1 MRRGEIFSAPCIWA
15 NSKYSEVPLTVTF
28 DFSLKA
34 WLALSL
40 TRGLGGESAR
50 RLLKEFG
57 SPDAVFAASISS
69 LKSVVK
75 ADVAAEISKGFV
87 DDVIAPTL
95 GWLEDSNNHIVT
107 LADSDYPQS
116 LLNISDPPL
125 LLYVKGRLDL
135 LNRSALAIV
144 GSRSATPQGI
154 NNAEAFAKSL
164 SDAGLC
170 IISGMAHG
178 IDAAAH
184 RGALRGQGS
193 SIAIVGT
200 GQDKVYPAANRDL
213 AHLLAQQGALISE
226 FPLGTPPLAAN
237 FPRRNRLIS
246 GMSLGSLV
254 VEASLQSGSL
264 ITARLA
270 LEQGREVFA
279 IPGSIHAPQ
288 SKGCHALLKQGA
300 KLVETAQDILEELSG
315 LQVSPTRSTDTNGTD
330 IQGPDIML
338 LDHLGFDP
346 VDVDT
351 LRVRC
356 GLTIAELSA
365 MLLTLELNGRICVLP
380 GGLYQR
386 IH

>member
-1 MRRGEIFSAPCIWA
+1 MVIDA
-15 NSKYSEVPLTVTF
+15 
-28 DFSLKA
+28 SLKA
-34 WLALSL
+34 WLSLSL
-40 TRGLGGESAR
+40 TRGLGAESAR

-57 SPDAVFAASISS
+57 SPDAVFTASINS

-75 ADVAAEISKGFV
+75 SDVAAEISTG
-87 DDVIAPTL
+87 IAEDAIASTL
-95 GWLEDSNNHIVT
+95 AWLEDPNNHILT
-107 LADSDYPQS
+107 LADDDYPQA
-116 LLNISDPPL
+116 LLNIPDPPL
-125 LLYVKGRLDL
+125 LLYVKGRPDL
-135 LNRSALAIV
+135 LNRAALAVV
-144 GSRSATPQGI
+144 GSRNATPQGI
-154 NNAEAFAKSL
+154 GNAEAFAKAL

-200 GQDKVYPAANRDL
+200 GLDKVYPAANREL
-213 AHLLAQQGALISE
+213 AHELAQRGALISE

-246 GMSLGSLV
+246 GMSAGCLV
-254 VEASLQSGSL
+254 VEAGLQSGSL

-270 LEQGREVFA
+270 LEQGRDVFA

-288 SKGCHALLKQGA
+288 SKGCHVLLKQGA

-315 LQVSPTRSTDTNGTD
+315 LFPTPAHNTSANRGD
-330 IQGPDIML
+330 ILNPNSAL
-338 LDHLGFDP
+338 LDHIGFDP

-351 LRVRC
+351 LRARS
-356 GLTIAELSA
+356 GLTIGELSA
-365 MLLTLELNGRICVLP
+365 MLLTLELEGLISTLP

-386 IH
+386 IQ